1 MYMREYR
8 DFDMKKGIFKIA
20 NINEVRSELLGL
32 KYGQILDIEGMGRL
46 IVDYVQQDAI
56 IFKREGA
63 KY

>member
-20 NINEVRSELLGL
+20 NIDEVRSELLGL
-32 KYGQILDIEGMGRL
+32 ECGQILDIEGMGRL